1 MALSPLT
8 GLGAGRIEGNMMEA
22 SSKDQGLNQDRGYR
36 RLEAGD
42 LEEMAFLGSM
52 GFRLTSRPSELNFA
66 GDIVMNDE
74 FLIGRYR
81 HDAATFEYF
90 LPDHAPRGNRIL
102 LLACLE
108 GEVTM
113 HSTTG
118 SAELK
123 PLDVVQ
129 LQPEE
134 LTGGECLTSTTC
146 IFVVYRAAEANKH
159 YEMLTGPSSEVYL
172 RIFEAATSSLLQ
184 SPPEK
189 LEPGFVQVQRGLEE
203 LAKATAI
210 HSQLHPEVSDSP
222 LGRVYTRGMA
232 LIRSMATDPDANIE
246 MIANDMQVSRS
257 YLLRAFKV
265 HKTTPS
271 YELRSARLSV
281 AKQLL
286 DDGLHMS
293 DAAMSSG
300 FGPVRNLRRALQEDS

>member
-1 MALSPLT
+1 
-8 GLGAGRIEGNMMEA
+8 MMEA
-22 SSKDQGLNQDRGYR
+22 SSKDQGLSEHRGYR

-42 LEEMAFLGSM
+42 LEEMAFLAAM
-52 GFRLTSRPSELNFA
+52 GFRLTSDPDLLNFA
-66 GDIVMNDE
+66 GDIVINDE
-74 FLIGRYR
+74 FMIGRYR

-90 LPDHAPRGNRIL
+90 PPDNVPRGNRIL
-102 LLACLE
+102 LHACLE
-108 GEVTM
+108 GELSLHT
-113 HSTTG
+113 TTG

-123 PLDVVQ
+123 PLDVV
-129 LQPEE
+129 LVQPEE
-134 LTGGECLTSTTC
+134 LTGGECPTSTTC

-184 SPPEK
+184 SPPEQ

-210 HSQLHPEVSDSP
+210 HSQLNPEISEAP
-222 LGRVYTRGMA
+222 LGRVYARAMA
-232 LIRSMATDPDANIE
+232 LIRSIATDPDANIE
-246 MIANDMQVSRS
+246 TIANDMQVSRS

-271 YELRSARLSV
+271 FELRSTRLNV

-286 DDGLHMS
+286 EDGLHIN
-293 DAAMSSG
+293 DVAMSSG
-300 FGPVRNLRRALQEDS
+300 FGSVRNLRRALQEDS